1 MGFISHILIR
11 LQVKCKLKYLA
22 MNQGIRRFSNN
33 LIEIETNRK
42 SGEKKCHP
50 RAVYLFAAGRPFSD
64 RSGKWNANAVSL
76 HYSQP
81 QFMHIIE

>member
-1 MGFISHILIR
+1 
-11 LQVKCKLKYLA
+11 

-42 SGEKKCHP
+42 SGEKKYRHP
-50 RAVYLFAAGRPFSD
+50 ICTYLRLLRPFSD